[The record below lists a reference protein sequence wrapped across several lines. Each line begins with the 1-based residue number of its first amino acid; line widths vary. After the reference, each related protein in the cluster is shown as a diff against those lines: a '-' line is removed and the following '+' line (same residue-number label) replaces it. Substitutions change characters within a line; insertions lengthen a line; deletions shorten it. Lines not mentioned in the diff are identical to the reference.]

1 MRKYLTTG
9 LLGTF
14 LGLVVGGVP
23 AEASIISRG
32 FFDEKIADYATLD
45 SLNSKADK
53 SEITTLSNIIGTPA
67 ELTYWDIITNFGD
80 AGPFYSDDYYE
91 EADKTI
97 PYDNLSEFLRLS
109 YTDPDFPG
117 VASLGKYLFNAPR
130 GATHWPLRLTEIFYD
145 YQEMGD
151 GLNQAGFYRL
161 LFSEGTSETV
171 NGQKVYTIPHLS
183 QQVDKIGVVPDGY
196 NNLADALA
204 AVKITADTAKELAE
218 RAIPNIL
225 NESSNGKYVLTAE
238 KVGDTATYKWE
249 IIDRTTIEN
258 TATTNE

>member
-1 MRKYLTTG
+1 MNKI
-9 LLGTF
+9 LLGIVF
-14 LGLVVGGVP
+14 GLGAIVG
-23 AEASIISRG
+23 ADASIVSRS
-32 FFDEKIADYATLD
+32 FLDDELANYATTTA
-45 SLNSKADK
+45 LNQKANQTDL
-53 SEITTLSNIIGTPA
+53 TNLSRIVGTPA
-67 ELTYWDIITNFGD
+67 ELTYWDIIANFGD
-80 AGPFYSDDYYE
+80 GGPFYLNDYYE

-130 GATHWPLRLTEIFYD
+130 GATYWPLRLQDIFYD
-145 YQEMGD
+145 YQEMSD
-151 GLNQAGFYRL
+151 GLHQVGFYRL

-218 RAIPNIL
+218 KAIPNVL

-249 IIDRTTIEN
+249 IIDRTTTEN